1 MYDEPAPPPSLAA
14 RVWGLLRQA
23 GTLFRR
29 RLVVI
34 VVVVA
39 VLISTVVLVNYT
51 QGWWPWGGCETQSED
66 VVAVEG
72 ECVGLMD
79 PAEGTMVLGK
89 EYQQLL
95 EVIAAENREVTAEG
109 DYSTIAL
116 LAPMGAGPRGL
127 VGDRALHQLEGAF
140 IGQYR
145 ANRSETF
152 PKIRLVLAN
161 TGHDGSKWRTAVEAV
176 RKNAATGATGIPGQI
191 VAVTGMGPS
200 QQESIDAA
208 RALAKD
214 PGIPMVA
221 DFITAAGFN
230 TTGEID
236 DGGPIPGLTRT
247 AVSTSAQLEA
257 IAKELKDKKVKGSA
271 ALMWADVTPQG
282 TKDLYAGSLKDAF
295 LDPELGLKEYVDKS
309 GLSFPFDPRGGPSL
323 LRTISDTICGT
334 KTDMIFYAGRQTFM
348 PTFLKLLRNRPC
360 RSTPITVVTGD
371 DAQNQDPNDPSL
383 HDPDAPI
390 KVMFVPLAE
399 PKRLDHEDNE
409 HRQLY
414 QQFRNEFV
422 APHHGVSF
430 SAAHLGSGLA
440 IMSYD
445 AVTAAA
451 TAVQKAAIGADPS
464 QLNLPSTAAVRGQLY
479 LFTGTNAIRGAS
491 GAFTLDSRTGERVNL
506 TAPTPVTIP

>member
-1 MYDEPAPPPSLAA
+1 MHDEPAPPPSFATRA
-14 RVWGLLRQA
+14 WNLLRQA

-39 VLISTVVLVNYT
+39 VLISTGVLVSYA
-51 QGWWPWGGCETQSED
+51 QGWWPWGRCETSSSD
-66 VVAVEG
+66 VVSVDG

-79 PAEGTMVLGK
+79 PADGTMVLGPQ
-89 EYQQLL
+89 YRQIL
-95 EVIAAENREVTAEG
+95 EVIASENRTVTEKD

-127 VGDRALHQLEGAF
+127 VGERALHQLEGAF
-140 IGQYR
+140 IAQYR
-145 ANRSETF
+145 ANHSETF
-152 PKIRLVLAN
+152 PKIRLLLAN
-161 TGHDGSKWRTAVEAV
+161 TGHDGSKWNTTVQAV
-176 RKNAATGATGIPGQI
+176 RRNAATGATAGPGQI

-236 DGGPIPGLTRT
+236 DAGPIPGLTRT
-247 AVSTSAQLEA
+247 AVSTSAQLAA
-257 IAKELKDKKVKGSA
+257 IAEEFKKKKVEGSA

-282 TKDLYAGSLKDAF
+282 TKDLYARSLKDAF
-295 LDPELGLKEYVDKS
+295 LDPKLGLKPYVDKS

-334 KTDMIFYAGRQTFM
+334 KIDMIFYAGRQAFM
-348 PTFLKLLRNRPC
+348 PAFLKLLRSRPC

-371 DAQNQDPNDPSL
+371 DAQDQNPDDPSL
-383 HDPDAPI
+383 HDPEAPI
-390 KVMFVPLAE
+390 KVMFVPLAD
-399 PKRLDHEDNE
+399 PARLDNEDNP

-414 QQFRNEFV
+414 REFRDEFV
-422 APHHGVSF
+422 TAHHGVSF
-430 SAAHLGSGLA
+430 PATHLGTGLA
-440 IMSYD
+440 ILAYD

-451 TAVQKAAIGADPS
+451 TAVQKAAIGVDPS
-464 QLNLPSTAAVRGQLY
+464 QLSLPSAVAVRGQLY
-479 LFTGTNAIRGAS
+479 LFTGTNVIRGAS
-491 GAFTLDSRTGERVNL
+491 GAFTLDSRTGERVNV
-506 TAPTPVTIP
+506 TTPTPVTIP

>member
-1 MYDEPAPPPSLAA
+1 MYDEPAPAPSPAA
-14 RVWGLLRQA
+14 RAWSLLRQV

-51 QGWWPWGGCETQSED
+51 QGWWPWGGCDTGSAD
-66 VVAVEG
+66 VVDVDG

-79 PAEGTMVLGK
+79 PADGTMVLGK
-89 EYQQLL
+89 QYQQIL
-95 EVIAAENREVTAEG
+95 EAIAAENRQVAQG
-109 DYSTIAL
+109 KDYSTIAL
-116 LAPMGAGPRGL
+116 MAPMGAGPRGL
-127 VGDRALHQLEGAF
+127 VGERALHQLEGAF

-152 PKIRLVLAN
+152 PKIRLLLAN
-161 TGHDGSKWRTAVEAV
+161 TGHDGSQWRTTVQAV
-176 RKNAATGATGIPGQI
+176 RKNAATGATGSPGQI

-230 TTGEID
+230 TTGDID
-236 DGGPIPGLTRT
+236 AAGPIPGLTRT
-247 AVSTSAQLEA
+247 AVSTSAQLAA
-257 IAKELKDKKVKGSA
+257 IAEEFKKKKVGGNA

-282 TKDLYAGSLKDAF
+282 TKDLYARSLKDAF
-295 LDPELGLKEYVDKS
+295 LDPKLGLKPYVDRS

-334 KTDMIFYAGRQTFM
+334 KTDMIFYAGRQAFM
-348 PTFLKLLRNRPC
+348 PTFLKLLRSRPC

-371 DAQNQDPNDPSL
+371 DAQDQDPSDPSL
-383 HDPDAPI
+383 HDPEAPI
-390 KVMFVPLAE
+390 KVMFVPLAD
-399 PKRLDHEDNE
+399 PNRLDHEDNP

-414 QQFRNEFV
+414 RDFRNEFV
-422 APHHGVSF
+422 APHHGVTF
-430 SAAHLGSGLA
+430 PAGHLGSGLA
-440 IMSYD
+440 ILAYD

-451 TAVQKAAIGADPS
+451 TAVQKAAIGVDPS
-464 QLNLPSTAAVRGQLY
+464 QLSLPSAAAVRGQLY
-479 LFTGTNAIRGAS
+479 LFTGTNVIRGAS
-491 GAFTLDSRTGERVNL
+491 GAFTLDSKTGERVNV
-506 TAPTPVTIP
+506 TTPTPVTIP